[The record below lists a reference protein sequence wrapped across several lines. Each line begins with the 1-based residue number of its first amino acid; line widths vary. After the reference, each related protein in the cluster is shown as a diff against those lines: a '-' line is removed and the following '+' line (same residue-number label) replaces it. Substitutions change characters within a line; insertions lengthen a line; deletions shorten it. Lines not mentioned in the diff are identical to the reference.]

1 MRHCIS
7 CLPGKCFFT
16 AYINDNEDI
25 IMKTKIIGLALLALT
40 LGSVIYYPSLKA
52 RSADPNPI
60 PIAHIVAPVANP
72 KVDVVFVL
80 DTTGSMSGLIQ
91 TAKDKIWSI
100 ATTMAS
106 AQPTPEIRIGLVAYR
121 DRGDH
126 YVTQVVDLSDDLDS
140 VYAALMDFQAD
151 GGGDTPES
159 VNKALYDAVHNIS
172 WSQNSQA
179 YQVVFLVGDAPPHM
193 DYQDEVNYPEI
204 VAAATRKGIVINTI
218 QCGDSP
224 ITAEPWTQIAS
235 LGHGK
240 FFQVEQAGGAVAM
253 TTPYDAELATL
264 SARLDDTRLY
274 FGSEEEKERMAS
286 KVAATDKLHE
296 GSSLES
302 RARRAAFNMSAGGK
316 VNLLGKNDLVDGIAS
331 GTIKLEELDEA
342 ELPSALKPMGPA
354 EQQAYVAGLAQER
367 SELQRQM
374 RELAED
380 RDGYIAKKVE
390 EAGGFKD
397 SLDQKIYDA
406 VAEQATVAGL
416 EYEDGPEY

>member
-1 MRHCIS
+1 MRS
-7 CLPGKCFFT
+7 
-16 AYINDNEDI
+16 
-25 IMKTKIIGLALLALT
+25 KILGIALFALT
-40 LGSVIYYPSLKA
+40 LGTVIYYPVLKA
-52 RSADPNPI
+52 RNIDPQPI
-60 PIAHIVAPVANP
+60 QVAHIVAPAGNP

-121 DRGDH
+121 DRGDQ
-126 YVTQVVDLSDDLDS
+126 YVTRVVDLSEDLDS
-140 VYAALMDFQAD
+140 IYATLMDFQAG

-172 WSQNSQA
+172 WSQDSQA

-193 DYQDEVNYPEI
+193 DYQGEVTYPEI
-204 VAAATRKGIVINTI
+204 MKAATRKGIVINTI
-218 QCGDSP
+218 QCGDATV
-224 ITAEPWTQIAS
+224 TAEPWTQIAS

-240 FFQVEQAGGAVAM
+240 FFQVEQAGSAVAM
-253 TTPYDAELATL
+253 TTPFDAEMASL

-296 GSSLES
+296 GASLES

-316 VNLLGKNDLVDGIAS
+316 VNLLGKNDLVDAIAS
-331 GTIKLEELDEA
+331 GTVKLEEVDEE
-342 ELPSALKPMGPA
+342 ELPAALKPMAPA
-354 EQQAYVAGLAQER
+354 EQIAYVEELAQER

-374 RELAED
+374 RELADD
-380 RDGYIAKKVE
+380 RDGYISKKVK
-390 EAGGFKD
+390 EAGGYKD
-397 SLDQKIYDA
+397 SLDQKIYEA
-406 VAEQATVAGL
+406 VAEQAGEAGL
-416 EYEDGPEY
+416 EYRDGPEY